1 MWEFRERDDEF
12 SGQDAAVFALG
23 AVGGLAL
30 GLLLSSRLKAP
41 ARVKALGGEI
51 GRRARG
57 VASRLRPGRLQ
68 RAPGEQ
74 SELTGLEDAVIEAFL
89 GDTLLS
95 DRAIDV
101 GAVSRGIVE
110 LSGTVWTEEEAQLA
124 VRLARRVPGVD
135 TVVNRMEVEDT
146 RRRRPAARDYG
157 DAGDATPVS
166 EWQGRTSG
174 MGRRRQGNQT
184 EPDRSDDSRH
194 QRERALKQ
202 ADHDQFESEGLA
214 AVNPRTSERPE
225 WRDPMADVNYRED
238 QLDNQDP
245 HGKHAVSKP
254 GQQQTVNV
262 AARVGDAPKPGT
274 ELALEAAD
282 VPVKPHGDAPRD
294 DRLAEDP

>member
-30 GLLLSSRLKAP
+30 GLLLSGRLKAP
-41 ARVKALGGEI
+41 GRVKALGGEI

-57 VASRLRPGRLQ
+57 AASRLRPGRMQ
-68 RAPGEQ
+68 RAPAEQ

-89 GDTLLS
+89 GDPLLG

-110 LSGTVWTEEEAQLA
+110 LSGTVWTEDEAQLA
-124 VRLARRVPGVD
+124 VRLARRVAGVE

-146 RRRRPAARDYG
+146 RRRRPTPRDYG
-157 DAGDATPVS
+157 DAGDVTPVS

-184 EPDRSDDSRH
+184 DPDRSDDSRH

-202 ADHDQFESEGLA
+202 ADRDQFADEDMA
-214 AVNPRTSERPE
+214 ANPLTAERPE
-225 WRDPMADVNYRED
+225 WRDPMSEVDFRED
-238 QLDNQDP
+238 ELDNQDP
-245 HGKHAVSKP
+245 HGKHAASMP

-262 AARVGDAPKPGT
+262 AARVGDRPKPGT

-294 DRLAEDP
+294 DRVAENS

>member
-30 GLLLSSRLKAP
+30 GLLLSGRLKAP
-41 ARVKALGGEI
+41 GKVTALGGEI

-74 SELTGLEDAVIEAFL
+74 SELTRLEDAVIEAFL
-89 GDTLLS
+89 GDALLG

-110 LSGTVWTEEEAQLA
+110 LSGTVWTDDEAQLA
-124 VRLARRVPGVD
+124 VRLARRVAGVD

-146 RRRRPAARDYG
+146 RRRRPTARDYG
-157 DAGDATPVS
+157 DAGEATPVS

-194 QRERALKQ
+194 HRERALKQ
-202 ADHDQFESEGLA
+202 ADHDQFESEGMA
-214 AVNPRTSERPE
+214 ANPLMGERPE
-225 WRDPMADVNYRED
+225 WGDPVADSAFRED
-238 QLDNQDP
+238 ELDNQDP
-245 HGKHAVSKP
+245 KGTNPGSKP
-254 GQQQTVNV
+254 GQQRTVNV
-262 AARVGDAPKPGT
+262 AARVGEGPKPGT

-282 VPVKPHGDAPRD
+282 VPVKPHGDVPRD